1 MAGQDAWGTSFR
13 RETDTP
19 GTFESIAN
27 CTDISGPSRERE
39 AIEVERVA
47 EHERIVAVKDAK
59 GDLYEGSWVMARC
72 DLAFYSGDDALNL
85 GWFTHGAVGA
95 AAQ

>member
-39 AIEVERVA
+39 VREAVLRIAMQSPRA
-47 EHERIVAVKDAK
+47 E
-59 GDLYEGSWVMARC
+59 
-72 DLAFYSGDDALNL
+72 
-85 GWFTHGAVGA
+85 A
-95 AAQ
+95 ADQA